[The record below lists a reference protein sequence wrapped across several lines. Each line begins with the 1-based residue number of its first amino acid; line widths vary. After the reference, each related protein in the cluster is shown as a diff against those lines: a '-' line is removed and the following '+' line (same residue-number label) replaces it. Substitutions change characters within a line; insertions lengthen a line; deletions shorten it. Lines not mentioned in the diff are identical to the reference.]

1 MGLKQMLEAWKGQ
14 PVEQLLREEYLV
26 ARRSIHDIAR
36 DWHVSSGT
44 IHSWIIQ
51 YGLDKGATSLSHN
64 LSGIEMKRIAEM
76 KGEQH
81 EPE

>member
-1 MGLKQMLEAWKGQ
+1 MGLKQMLEAWKGR
-14 PVEQLLREEYLV
+14 PVEALLREEYLV

-44 IHSWIIQ
+44 IHSWIVQ
-51 YGLDKGATSLSHN
+51 YELDKMATSLSHN

-76 KGEQH
+76 KGAQN